1 MIILNRDLI
10 KNYIDNLDD
19 NSINNFLYK
28 NKIILN
34 KEEYDFLK
42 NIIKEKYNDILDE
55 NAYLF
60 KLVKDSINSDA
71 YYKLLELFNKYKVL
85 IKE

>member
-1 MIILNRDLI
+1 MNRDLI
-10 KNYIDNLDD
+10 KNYIYNLDD